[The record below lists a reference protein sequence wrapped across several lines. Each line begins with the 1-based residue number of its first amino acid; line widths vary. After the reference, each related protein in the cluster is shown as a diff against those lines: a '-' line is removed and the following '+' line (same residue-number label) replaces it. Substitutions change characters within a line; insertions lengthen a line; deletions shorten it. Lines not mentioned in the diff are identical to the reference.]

1 MEEKYP
7 RRPVPIRQAKSKLVT
22 IRVVGGRIVT
32 EPANQTVSLEGR
44 EEIEW
49 MSEAGDLEIRF
60 APGASPFRG
69 ESFRTGKGGSSL
81 SGLPR
86 KGQVGKVFRYTVL
99 VTNQTAGVLVTQAPA
114 LAVTNK
120 SSDPFPPTGGNPQ
133 GKGCLS
139 LFGFGLVIGLLSK
152 IRAML

>member
-1 MEEKYP
+1 MEQKYP
-7 RRPVPIRQAKSKLVT
+7 RRPVPLRQIKSKLVT
-22 IRVVGGRIVT
+22 IRVVEGRVVT
-32 EPANQTVSLEGR
+32 EPANQTVSLEAK

-49 MSEAGDLEIRF
+49 KSEAGELEIRF

-81 SGLPR
+81 SGLPS
-86 KGQVGKVFRYTVL
+86 KNNVGKVFRYTVL
-99 VTNQTAGVLVTQAPA
+99 VTNQANGVLVTQAPA

-120 SSDPFPPTGGNPQ
+120 SSEPFPATENPQ

-139 LFGFGLVIGLLSK
+139 LLGFGLVIGLLSK
-152 IRAML
+152 IRSMM

>member
-1 MEEKYP
+1 MEQKYP
-7 RRPVPIRQAKSKLVT
+7 RRPVPIREINQKLIT
-22 IRVVGGRIVT
+22 IRVIGGRLVT
-32 EPANQTVSLEGR
+32 EPENQTVSLEAK

-49 MSEAGDLEIRF
+49 KSEAGELEIRF

-81 SGLPR
+81 SGLPS
-86 KGQVGKVFRYTVL
+86 KDKVGKVFRYTVL
-99 VTNQTAGVLVTQAPA
+99 VTNQANGVLVTQAPA

-120 SSDPFPPTGGNPQ
+120 SSDPFPATGNPQ

-139 LFGFGLVIGLLSK
+139 LLGFGLMIGLLSK